1 MVMRPRPAT
10 RRRPAR
16 ATTAAAGLAVVLTGG
31 LAACSSEGS
40 ARPAAAAGPSVPV
53 SVPSYDPA
61 KGARSDAT
69 AGTCGPDKDGGWSLA
84 GTVRNTAKSK
94 RSYSI
99 VVDFVTDKGSTVVD
113 TRVVKV
119 PGVEPG
125 TSVPFSV
132 AGAAGRGRD
141 ALRCVLRDVQFG

>member
-1 MVMRPRPAT
+1 V
-10 RRRPAR
+10 
-16 ATTAAAGLAVVLTGG
+16 AGLAVVLTGG
-31 LAACSSEGS
+31 LAACSTGGS

-61 KGARSDAT
+61 KGARPDAT

-99 VVDFVTDKGSTVVD
+99 VVDFVTDKRSTVVD

-119 PGVEPG
+119 AGVKPGA
-125 TSVPFSV
+125 SAPFSV
-132 AGAAGRGRD
+132 AGAAGRGKD
-141 ALRCVLRDVQFG
+141 TLRCVLREVQFG